1 MHIHTVKAGD
11 TIFKIARQYA
21 TSPMKIIENN
31 ELENPD
37 RLTVGQK
44 LLILTPTRTYTVRG
58 SDTLQKIADRFGVKY
73 ETLLANNPY
82 LSGSDRIYPGQL
94 LAIKYDT
101 PTYGM
106 GVANGYYF
114 KGTTPDRLSLAMPYL
129 TYITVSSGK
138 RDGDEIQTLFDD
150 GEVISLAKQN
160 VKMPLMRIYDG
171 NTDFSDEYLE
181 NLVSHAKERG
191 YKGVML
197 AAYKAMREAPS
208 EYAEFLMKLKKR
220 LMENDMLLFCEIDG
234 NSDTRLPDVCD
245 GYTIMYEK
253 SCLDDIPTFDMG
265 ERRIMTGFA
274 ESSEPSKAYID
285 IPSFAYMGDEELT
298 KSDAERLAY
307 SAGREILYDEDRGV
321 NYFHYNKYRAGKRET
336 VRVAYES
343 LENIKAKLE
352 LAGELGFMGISFDIM
367 RIPVEY
373 LMMFE
378 TMFRRPTIYSD
389 M

>member
-73 ETLLANNPY
+73 ENLLANNPY
-82 LSGSDRIYPGQL
+82 LSGGDKIYPGQL
-94 LAIKYDT
+94 IAIKYDT
-101 PTYGM
+101 PIYGM
-106 GVANGYYF
+106 GAANGYYF
-114 KGTTPDRLSLAMPYL
+114 KGTTQDRLSLAMPYL

-138 RDGDEIQTLFDD
+138 REGNEIKQLFDD
-150 GEVISLAKQN
+150 KEVISKSRQN
-160 VKMPLMRIYDG
+160 SKIPLMRVYD
-171 NTDFSDEYLE
+171 NETDFSDEYAD
-181 NLVSHAKERG
+181 NLVNRAKEHG

-197 AAYKAMREAPS
+197 ASYKAMRESPE

-220 LMENDMLLFCEIDG
+220 LMENNLLLFSEIDG
-234 NSDTRLPDVCD
+234 NSENRIPDICD

-253 SCLDDIPTFDMG
+253 SCLDDIPSFDMG
-265 ERRIMTGFA
+265 ERRIMTDFA
-274 ESSEPSKAYID
+274 EKSEASKAYID

-307 SAGREILYDEDRGV
+307 SAGREILYDEDKGI

-367 RIPVEY
+367 RVPVEY

-378 TMFRRPTIYSD
+378 TMFQRPTVYSE